1 MSGNEIFGI
10 LGTTLGMFGVIAFIK
25 LQELAK
31 EVADLK
37 TALTQSGALEKPP
50 ES

>member
-10 LGTTLGMFGVIAFIK
+10 LGTTMGMFGVIAFIK

-31 EVADLK
+31 ELADLK
-37 TALTQSGALEKPP
+37 TALTKSGVMAKPP

>member
-10 LGTTLGMFGVIAFIK
+10 LGTTMGMFGVIAFIK

-37 TALTQSGALEKPP
+37 TALAKSGVLATPP
-50 ES
+50 KN